1 MVVTMMA
8 SAEIVVP
15 EEEKPKAEE
24 AVVTV
29 DGKRKAE
36 SEDTICPTKKL
47 KTVNEGFCVFIGN
60 LNKTHKHEEI
70 KTSLVN
76 YLLKESL
83 VVQDIRL
90 HTDRT
95 FAYVDLANEID
106 MAKALTLN
114 GKKVLDLPM
123 RISKAKV
130 KVKVN
135 VKDDKRRRRAKP
147 TAEQKAAKF
156 DKWLSVTNLPHK
168 ATKAEVMGIF
178 ITAVDVTFPGGTSGP
193 TSGIAVLHF
202 ETKELAE
209 KAMKKKKGKKLR
221 DRVIKINA
229 YRCKNDKNTEAIA
242 LKPLRGAPPPTNT
255 LVIKN
260 LPRLESQ
267 TKLKKIFKNAVSINV
282 PKDGSTARGL
292 AFVEFKTDKE
302 AMDAMEMARG
312 VTILKKAINVE
323 YSRTKY
329 QPAKLVQA
337 NEVLLTT
344 LKVTGLDEK
353 TSEETL
359 ATMFEGC
366 TTTRIIR
373 DEKTSTSKGYGFVDF
388 AKKEDCQA
396 AKESMEDCEMNGK
409 KLTLAYAMHQ
419 TRPLTKPKRKRKTQ
433 PSVQSAEKAK
443 VQPKQKPG
451 SQPEK
456 PVSKDPPSAAKVLQ
470 LKRKREI
477 RKKAAARKKAAKY
490 GAKESA
496 VEGAEEAAADGAG
509 DKVEAAVDGAGDT
522 AVDGATAEEAEVQPK
537 QKPGSQ
543 PEKPVSKDPPSAAKV
558 LQLKRKRENRKK
570 GAAKKKAAKYR
581 AKESAVEGAEEAAA
595 DGAGDKVEAAVD
607 GAGDTAVDGA
617 TAEEAEVKE

>member
-24 AVVTV
+24 AGVTV

-60 LNKTHKHEEI
+60 LNKTKSYEEI
-70 KTSLVN
+70 KTSILS

-83 VVQDIRL
+83 LVQDIRL
-90 HTDRT
+90 HADRT
-95 FAYVDLANEID
+95 FAYVDLATEID

-114 GKKVLDLPM
+114 GKKVLDLPL

-130 KVKVN
+130 KVKE
-135 VKDDKRRRRAKP
+135 DKKRKRAKP
-147 TAEQKAAKF
+147 TAEQKADKF
-156 DKWLSVTNLPHK
+156 AKWLSVTNLPHN

-178 ITAVDVTFPGGTSGP
+178 KTAVDVTFPGGTSGP
-193 TSGIAVLHF
+193 TRGIAVLHF

-229 YRCKNDKNTEAIA
+229 YRCKNNGSVDDENTEAIVQG
-242 LKPLRGAPPPTNT
+242 GAPTNT

-260 LPRLESQ
+260 LPRLESE
-267 TKLKKIFKNAVSINV
+267 TKLKKIFKNAVGINV
-282 PKDGSTARGL
+282 PMDGSNARGF

-302 AMDAMEMARG
+302 AKDAMEMARG
-312 VTILKKAINVE
+312 VKILKKAIDVE
-323 YSRTKY
+323 YSRTKLR
-329 QPAKLVQA
+329 PEAD
-337 NEVLLTT
+337 EVLLTT
-344 LKVTGLDEK
+344 LIVTGLDKK

-373 DEKTSTSKGYGFVDF
+373 DKKTSTSKGFGFVDF

-396 AKESMEDCEMNGK
+396 AKESMEDCEIDGK
-409 KLTLAYAMHQ
+409 KLTLAYA
-419 TRPLTKPKRKRKTQ
+419 KPQFTQPTQKPKTQ

-451 SQPEK
+451 SQPKK
-456 PVSKDPPSAAKVLQ
+456 PVSKDQPSAGKTKPS
-470 LKRKREI
+470 KRI
-477 RKKAAARKKAAKY
+477 RNK
-490 GAKESA
+490 
-496 VEGAEEAAADGAG
+496 
-509 DKVEAAVDGAGDT
+509 
-522 AVDGATAEEAEVQPK
+522 
-537 QKPGSQ
+537 
-543 PEKPVSKDPPSAAKV
+543 
-558 LQLKRKRENRKK
+558 KK
-570 GAAKKKAAKYR
+570 GNVEMNLGFFSDLFDHKKL
-581 AKESAVEGAEEAAA
+581 
-595 DGAGDKVEAAVD
+595 
-607 GAGDTAVDGA
+607 
-617 TAEEAEVKE
+617 